1 MAVEL
6 RGQSLIKHHL
16 WKRVGIVVV
25 SGYICKVTPNGDC
38 PMPNPALLS
47 TSVDIFRLS
56 SEKQVKE
63 CGTWESRSAD
73 NTVKMQLMVL
83 HHWTVIW
90 LQIVPIKFEVL
101 HSPHGKCL
109 LDAMSHKGMNGI
121 CWNLLS
127 SLMVVY
133 LDMIRDLWELRNWNH
148 DRLTLLQL

>member
-16 WKRVGIVVV
+16 WKSVGIVVV

-63 CGTWESRSAD
+63 CSRWESRSAD

-90 LQIVPIKFEVL
+90 LQIVPIKFEVNAAMVYACWMQ
-101 HSPHGKCL
+101 CL
-109 LDAMSHKGMNGI
+109 TRENGI

-133 LDMIRDLWELRNWNH
+133 LDMIGDLWELRNWNH

>member
-16 WKRVGIVVV
+16 WKSVGIVVV
-25 SGYICKVTPNGDC
+25 SGYICEVTPNGDC

-47 TSVDIFRLS
+47 TSVDIFCLS

-63 CGTWESRSAD
+63 CGRWESRSAN
-73 NTVKMQLMVL
+73 NTVLKCSLWFYITGQSFDQV
-83 HHWTVIW
+83 WG
-90 LQIVPIKFEVL
+90 EC
-101 HSPHGKCL
+101 SHGICL

-127 SLMVVY
+127 SLMMVY

>member
-16 WKRVGIVVV
+16 WKSVGIVVV

-47 TSVDIFRLS
+47 TSVDIFHLS

-63 CGTWESRSAD
+63 CGRWESRSAD

-90 LQIVPIKFEVL
+90 
-101 HSPHGKCL
+101 
-109 LDAMSHKGMNGI
+109 
-121 CWNLLS
+121 S
-127 SLMVVY
+127 SLRWMQPWYMPVGCNVSQGHEWY
-133 LDMIRDLWELRNWNH
+133 LLKPFVIFNDGVSGH
-148 DRLTLLQL
+148 DPWSMGA